1 MFFSCPASL
10 RVRVHPTS
18 AFVNHSRHAH
28 TFPQGTC
35 FHNAYKNI
43 RNAHTYRHVHSS
55 LFQLGSREAAAAA
68 DFGSCSVKLTASK
81 SRNTKRKKKHTHTK
95 TKPNQHSN
103 SNPTKFTERGEGEKL
118 SLLNLRTIPVRFP
131 LVKLQASGCNAGK
144 EPRAHR
150 ERFGD
155 FERLPHPVGHPTW
168 TKRRVTDS
176 RGEFT
181 ATETTVDERRQ
192 HKKTIQPNNTA
203 TPRWGKGPE
212 KEGVVPNERTRI
224 TKSWE
229 DTGREC
235 ANDSGRKQKKWPDR
249 GGGELCL
256 PIMEPAS
263 SARRRGSGNLIQRRL
278 MTNFPLKKHG

>member
-55 LFQLGSREAAAAA
+55 LFQLGSREAAAV

-81 SRNTKRKKKHTHTK
+81 SRNTKRIKKHTK

-131 LVKLQASGCNAGK
+131 LVKLQASGCNAEK

-176 RGEFT
+176 RT
-181 ATETTVDERRQ
+181 SSRRRRQ
-192 HKKTIQPNNTA
+192 PLREEDSIKKNNTA
-203 TPRWGKGPE
+203 QHSHPAMGQRAGKKKVLSRTNAHALRRAGKTRGESAQMSAGGNKRNGPIA
-212 KEGVVPNERTRI
+212 EGVNYVYP
-224 TKSWE
+224 SWSLLQ
-229 DTGREC
+229 
-235 ANDSGRKQKKWPDR
+235 A
-249 GGGELCL
+249 
-256 PIMEPAS
+256 PA
-263 SARRRGSGNLIQRRL
+263 AVGLEI
-278 MTNFPLKKHG
+278 